1 MANKAEG
8 NDERFLTKAND
19 VFSSMRRYV
28 TKPPVRKGIISI
40 LSSRV
45 IIHKMTDN
53 MIAIGSVSLPVAI
66 SY

>member
-1 MANKAEG
+1 MINMAEG
-8 NDERFLTKAND
+8 NDERLLVKANN

-28 TKPPVRKGIISI
+28 TMLPVRKGITSI

-45 IIHKMTDN
+45 ITHKMTDN

-66 SY
+66 